1 MTFVLVPCI
10 IPKDSLLTDLC
21 PHSVLCA
28 AAVRVG
34 YLTPSIE
41 SNLPP
46 RGAQLPKGKSYV
58 LLTLEPVKGSVVT
71 QVGETVCSTTTL
83 LLEDFSRTL
92 IY

>member
-1 MTFVLVPCI
+1 MTFVLVPCV
-10 IPKDSLLTDLC
+10 IPKDSLVTDLC

-28 AAVRVG
+28 AVRVG
-34 YLTPSIE
+34 YLTPSTE

-58 LLTLEPVKGSVVT
+58 LLMTLEPVKVSVVT
-71 QVGETVCSTTTL
+71 QVGETVCSTATL